1 MMIATAQIRLYAPFV
16 HSLKEKRMVVKSLI
30 AKTHNRFNV
39 SAAEVDEQDI
49 HQTIVLGIAM
59 VSETV
64 SFADSAMD
72 KVISFIEQNTDAQ
85 ITDIQREF
93 R

>member
-1 MMIATAQIRLYAPFV
+1 MIATAQIRLYAPFV